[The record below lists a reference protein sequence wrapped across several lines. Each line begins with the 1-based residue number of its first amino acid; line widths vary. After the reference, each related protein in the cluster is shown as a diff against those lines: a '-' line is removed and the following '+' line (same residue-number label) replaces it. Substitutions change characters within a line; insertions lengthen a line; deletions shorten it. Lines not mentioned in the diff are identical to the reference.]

1 MLQFIRNYAGS
12 WIVKILF
19 VLLILSFGVWGI
31 EDMVRRGGV
40 SSTVASVGKVDIDR
54 AELDQEFRRQMERLR
69 PMFGGALTAEQARQF
84 GLLDQSLSALVQ
96 RALYDQAARDVGIA
110 VGPEVV
116 RLRIADEPA
125 FRNPQGQFD
134 PALFRS
140 VLRDN
145 QLTEDAYVAILR
157 RELAREFVAGAV
169 GAGVAPPKP
178 LVEDLYRLR
187 GEKRVAEMITLPNA
201 AVGDVGVPDDADLN
215 RYYEDHQVRFTAP
228 EYRAL
233 TIAQLSPDALA
244 KDVQIPEEQV
254 RAAYDERASEFGT
267 PERRTI
273 EMVVVDDEAKAKDI
287 AEAAKGKGFAAAAK
301 DAGADPITMENIAR
315 NELPEIGDAAF
326 ALAQGEVG
334 GPVKSGLGWHV
345 LAVTAVQPGS
355 TRSFEEV
362 RGQLLAELQKEK
374 ALDSVYSIANRVEDQ
389 LASGAPLDEVA
400 QAQGLKVSK
409 IAAVDSSGKAPDGK
423 DAAPGLTD
431 LPAMLKAAF
440 QLASGA
446 TSTLTEGA
454 NNSFFAVHVDGV
466 TPAKVKP
473 LAEVRD
479 QVVAGWQED
488 KRAQLAAAK
497 AEEIAGKLK
506 QGSEAAAQDVATQ
519 AGGTFAMTAPFT
531 RDAKGVEGLPAEMV
545 AKLFAAKPGEVV
557 TGSTG
562 DSQVVA
568 RLKEVIPADPKASDA
583 TVANL
588 EGAVAQ
594 GLESDIMAQFGN
606 ALRKEYPVEIH
617 RGRIDQFF
625 AAGNP

>member
-1 MLQFIRNYAGS
+1 MLQFIRKYAGS
-12 WIVKILF
+12 WVVKILF

-31 EDMVRRGGV
+31 EDMIRKSGG
-40 SSTVASVGKVDIDR
+40 SSTVATVGKVDIDR
-54 AELDQEFRRQMERLR
+54 VELDQEFRRQMERLR
-69 PMFGGALTAEQARQF
+69 PMFGGNLTTEQARQF

-96 RALYDQAARDVGIA
+96 RALYDQAARDLGIS
-110 VGPEVV
+110 VGPDVV
-116 RLRIADEPA
+116 RLRIGDEPA

-140 VLRDN
+140 VLRNN

-169 GAGVAPPKP
+169 AAGVTPPKA
-178 LVEDLYRLR
+178 LVDDLYRLR
-187 GEKRVAEMITLPNA
+187 GEKRVAEVITLPNA
-201 AVGDVGVPDDADLN
+201 SVGDVGVPDDAELN

-233 TIAQLSPDALA
+233 TIARLSPDSLA
-244 KDVQIPEEQV
+244 KDVQIPDDQL

-267 PERRTI
+267 PERRSVD
-273 EMVVVDDEAKAKDI
+273 MVVVDDEAKAKEI
-287 AEAAKGKGFAAAAK
+287 AEAAKTKGLPTAAK
-301 DAGADPITMENIAR
+301 DAGVDPITLENIAR

-326 ALAQGEVG
+326 TLPQGGVS

-345 LAVTAVQPGS
+345 LAVTGIQPGV
-355 TRSFEEV
+355 TKSFEEV
-362 RGQLLAELQKEK
+362 RAQLLAELQKEK

-389 LASGAPLDEVA
+389 LASGASLDEVA
-400 QAQGLKVSK
+400 RAQGLKLSK

-423 DAAPGLTD
+423 NAAPDQPD
-431 LPAMLKAAF
+431 LPNIVKTAF
-440 QLASGA
+440 QLASGG
-446 TSTLTEGA
+446 TSTLIEGA
-454 NNSFFAVHVDGV
+454 NNTFFAVHVDGV

-506 QGSEAAAQDVATQ
+506 QGSEAAAQEIATQ

-562 DSQVVA
+562 DSQVIA
-568 RLKEVIPADPKASDA
+568 RLKEIIPADPKASDA
-583 TVANL
+583 TVASV
-588 EGAVAQ
+588 ESTVAQ

-606 ALRKEYPVEIH
+606 ALRKEYPVDIH
-617 RGRIDQFF
+617 HGRIDQFF
-625 AAGNP
+625 APGNQ

>member
-19 VLLILSFGVWGI
+19 VLLILSFGIWGI
-31 EDMVRRGGV
+31 GDMIRKGGV

-54 AELDQEFRRQMERLR
+54 VELDQEFRRQMERLR
-69 PMFGGALTAEQARQF
+69 PMFGGNLTAEQARQF

-96 RALYDQAARDVGIA
+96 RALYDQAARDLGIA
-110 VGPEVV
+110 VGPDVV
-116 RLRIADEPA
+116 RLRIGDEPA

-134 PALFRS
+134 PALFRT
-140 VLRDN
+140 VLRNN
-145 QLTEDAYVAILR
+145 QLTEDGYVAILR
-157 RELAREFVAGAV
+157 RELAREFVSGAV
-169 GAGVAPPKP
+169 SSGVAPPKV
-178 LVEDLYRLR
+178 LVEDLYRYR

-201 AVGDVGVPDDADLN
+201 SVGDVGVPDDAELT

-233 TIAQLSPDALA
+233 TIAQLSPDSLA
-244 KDVQIPEEQV
+244 KDIQIPDDQL

-267 PERRTI
+267 PERRSI
-273 EMVVVDDEAKAKDI
+273 EMVVVDDEAKAKAI
-287 AEAAKGKGFAAAAK
+287 AEAAKSKGLSTAAK
-301 DAGADPITMENIAR
+301 DAGVDPITLDNIAR

-326 ALAQGEVG
+326 ALAQGAVG

-345 LAVTAVQPGS
+345 LAVTAIQPGA
-355 TRSFEEV
+355 TKSFEDV
-362 RGQLLAELQKEK
+362 RAQLLAEMQKDK

-389 LASGAPLDEVA
+389 LASGASLDEVA
-400 QAQGLKVSK
+400 QAQGMKVSK

-423 DAAPGLTD
+423 NAAPDQPD
-431 LPAMLKAAF
+431 LPNMLKAAF

-454 NNSFFAVHVDGV
+454 NNSFFAVRVDGV

-473 LAEVRD
+473 LSEVRD

-488 KRAQLAAAK
+488 KRAQAAAAK

-519 AGGTFAMTAPFT
+519 AGGSFAMTAPFT
-531 RDAKGVEGLPAEMV
+531 RDAKSVEGLPAEMV
-545 AKLFAAKPGEVV
+545 GKLFAAKPGEVV
-557 TGSTG
+557 TGTSG
-562 DSQVVA
+562 DAQVVA

-583 TVANL
+583 NVASV
-588 EGAVAQ
+588 ESTVAQ
-594 GLESDIMAQFGN
+594 GMESDIMSQFGN
-606 ALRKEYPVEIH
+606 ALRKEYPVDIH
-617 RGRIDQFF
+617 HARIDQFF
-625 AAGNP
+625 APGNQ